1 MIFKA
6 AEDFKKRT
14 LSALPSLLEKVAY
27 ICSLQTGSGGYMHW
41 GFMRA
46 YGNRPTQDAIY
57 AAHMETALALSHAP
71 VREIYQEYQE
81 AVARSGSVADI
92 LRPGLIRAESAGQRR
107 RNSFGSLTSASGFC
121 CCSRSSGAYHSPSRI
136 ATPTTWPTT
145 SASCGCLSM
154 RAGTGGKRMGLQ
166 HNLATPHGAP
176 AAHMT
181 IAGFHQIN
189 RALQL

>member
-14 LSALPSLLEKVAY
+14 LNALPSLLEKVAY

-41 GFMRA
+41 GFARA

-81 AVARSGSVADI
+81 AITRSGSPVDI
-92 LRPGLIRAESAGQRR
+92 LNPDSFVLKAPVNGDAILSAHLRLLQDSVVALARQES
-107 RNSFGSLTSASGFC
+107 
-121 CCSRSSGAYHSPSRI
+121 
-136 ATPTTWPTT
+136 TT
-145 SASCGCLSM
+145 
-154 RAGTGGKRMGLQ
+154 
-166 HNLATPHGAP
+166 
-176 AAHMT
+176 
-181 IAGFHQIN
+181 HQV
-189 RALQL
+189 A

>member
-14 LSALPSLLEKVAY
+14 LNALPSLLEKVAY
-27 ICSLQTGSGGYMHW
+27 ICSLQTGTGGYMHW

-81 AVARSGSVADI
+81 ALTRSGAAADI
-92 LRPGLIRAESAGQRR
+92 LNPDSFVLKAPVNGDAILSAHLR
-107 RNSFGSLTSASGFC
+107 L
-121 CCSRSSGAYHSPSRI
+121 
-136 ATPTTWPTT
+136 
-145 SASCGCLSM
+145 
-154 RAGTGGKRMGLQ
+154 LQ
-166 HNLATPHGAP
+166 DSVVAL
-176 AAHMT
+176 
-181 IAGFHQIN
+181 
-189 RALQL
+189 ALQERTTHQVA

>member
-41 GFMRA
+41 GFARA

-57 AAHMETALALSHAP
+57 SAHMETAQALSHAP

-81 AVARSGSVADI
+81 AITRSGSAADI
-92 LRPGLIRAESAGQRR
+92 LNPDSFVLKAPVNGDAILSAHLRLLQDSVVALARQES
-107 RNSFGSLTSASGFC
+107 
-121 CCSRSSGAYHSPSRI
+121 
-136 ATPTTWPTT
+136 TT
-145 SASCGCLSM
+145 
-154 RAGTGGKRMGLQ
+154 
-166 HNLATPHGAP
+166 
-176 AAHMT
+176 
-181 IAGFHQIN
+181 HQV
-189 RALQL
+189 A